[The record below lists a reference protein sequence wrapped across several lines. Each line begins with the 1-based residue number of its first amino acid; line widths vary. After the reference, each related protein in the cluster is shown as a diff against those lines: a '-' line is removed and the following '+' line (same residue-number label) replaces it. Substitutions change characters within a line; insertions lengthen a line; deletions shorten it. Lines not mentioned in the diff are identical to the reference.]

1 MEIILKKDVTD
12 LGYAHD
18 LVTVKDGFARNYLIP
33 QGVAVMATE
42 MNKKINSENLRQKA
56 FKEQKTRKEAE
67 VVAKSLE
74 NLIVKIGAKA
84 ATTGK
89 IYGSVNT
96 IQVAEALQDQFK
108 IEIDRKKIHIDGE
121 AIKETG
127 NYTASIRLHKDLQV
141 NINLEVFAE

>member
-1 MEIILKKDVTD
+1 MEIILKKDVID